1 MPTECH
7 VLIENPTYNETMLYA
22 GSEETNTFMLQ
33 DGSPNL
39 DTEIN
44 RFEFG
49 LPQTGS
55 IPVIGLT
62 MEYDCHVII
71 RLPPHLRLTI
81 ILSVIEA
88 VGYNCVEHSAN
99 AAIEASLAFTTID
112 NSMYVPCT
120 VFLSFPC
127 SVADPGGGT
136 TGARPL
142 LIVIDYYILY
152 PVLYPN
158 ASKKGSSESL

>member
-1 MPTECH
+1 MFILPTECH

-33 DGSPNL
+33 DGSQNL
-39 DTEIN
+39 DTEMN

-62 MEYDCHVII
+62 IEYDCHVII

-88 VGYNCVEHSAN
+88 VGYDCVEHSAN
-99 AAIEASLAFTTID
+99 AAIEASLVFTTID
-112 NSMYVPCT
+112 NSYVPACK
-120 VFLSFPC
+120 VYLSFPC
-127 SVADPGGGT
+127 SVADPGGPGT
-136 TGARPL
+136 TSPRPL
-142 LIVIDYYILY
+142 
-152 PVLYPN
+152 
-158 ASKKGSSESL
+158 